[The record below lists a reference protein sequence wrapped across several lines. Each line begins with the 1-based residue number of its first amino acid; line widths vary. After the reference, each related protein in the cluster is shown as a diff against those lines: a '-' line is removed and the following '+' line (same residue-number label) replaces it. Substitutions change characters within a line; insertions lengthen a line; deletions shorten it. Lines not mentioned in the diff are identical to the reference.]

1 MKTTEV
7 YILGGFL
14 GSGKTTLLQHIIRE
28 EKVAGRKIAV
38 LVNELGSISIDS
50 AIIKKEGVPYTELFD
65 GCICCTISEKLEAQ
79 LQGLLSSN
87 DLDAIYIETTGAAH
101 PVEVVDSIMSP
112 LLVHQIQY
120 KGIIT
125 VVDLS
130 RWKDRRELSP
140 QIRQL
145 MIEQI
150 KHADIILLN
159 KADKVIEEE
168 QGSALFEIQ
177 TLNNKA
183 FCVFTNHCKVPLQT
197 LQKQKIHNIKSEKG
211 IKHTIESLQL
221 QTILYTFQQSVKYE
235 LFENWLKSLPD
246 TVFRIKGYVRFTHSQ
261 YPYLFQYSY
270 GTPVMLQELMNMPLN
285 LVIIGKEL
293 DQELIREQLQQLESN
308 QE

>member
-1 MKTTEV
+1 
-7 YILGGFL
+7 
-14 GSGKTTLLQHIIRE
+14 
-28 EKVAGRKIAV
+28 
-38 LVNELGSISIDS
+38 
-50 AIIKKEGVPYTELFD
+50 
-65 GCICCTISEKLEAQ
+65 
-79 LQGLLSSN
+79 
-87 DLDAIYIETTGAAH
+87 
-101 PVEVVDSIMSP
+101 
-112 LLVHQIQY
+112 
-120 KGIIT
+120 
-125 VVDLS
+125 
-130 RWKDRRELSP
+130 
-140 QIRQL
+140 

-221 QTILYTFQQSVKYE
+221 QTILYTFQQPVKYE

-293 DQELIREQLQQLESN
+293 DKELIREQLQQLESN